1 MGNVQQQKEEKKLHL
16 MQAAETMF
24 LQKGFA
30 GTSIDDIVRTA
41 GVAKGTFYLYFQD
54 KAEIWDAVVVQI
66 SLRVLAQAKLAMES
80 SGLADTVE
88 RILFVADE
96 IIEYFR
102 CHTEVLRMIRR
113 DLSWPLVL
121 KKMEEAQDN
130 TLMQMLDQCFCSPY
144 LSRYSLE
151 EAYRLMFMI
160 IEMVGSIS
168 YTSIILEQPAPIDQ
182 MKPLL
187 SRAIRRILA

>member
-66 SLRVLAQAKLAMES
+66 SLRVLAQSKLTMES

-88 RILFVADE
+88 RILFVADD

-113 DLSWPLVL
+113 DFSWPLVL
-121 KKMEEAQDN
+121 KKMEEAQDS
-130 TLMQMLDQCFCSPY
+130 TLMQMLDQCFCSPC

-187 SRAIRRILA
+187 FRAIRRILA

>member
-1 MGNVQQQKEEKKLHL
+1 MGNVQQQKEEKKLLL

-88 RILFVADE
+88 RILFVADD

-113 DLSWPLVL
+113 DFSWPLVL

-130 TLMQMLDQCFCSPY
+130 TLMQMLDHCFCSLY

-187 SRAIRRILA
+187 FRAIRRILS

>member
-66 SLRVLAQAKLAMES
+66 SLRVLA
-80 SGLADTVE
+80 
-88 RILFVADE
+88 
-96 IIEYFR
+96 
-102 CHTEVLRMIRR
+102 H
-113 DLSWPLVL
+113 
-121 KKMEEAQDN
+121 
-130 TLMQMLDQCFCSPY
+130 CFCSPY

-187 SRAIRRILA
+187 FRAIRRILA

>member
-1 MGNVQQQKEEKKLHL
+1 MGNLQHQKEEKKLHL
-16 MQAAETMF
+16 MQAAEELF
-24 LQKGFA
+24 LHKGFA
-30 GTSIDDIVRTA
+30 GTSIDDIVRA
-41 GVAKGTFYLYFQD
+41 ASVAKGTFYLYFQD
-54 KAEIWDAVVVQI
+54 KGEIWDSVVVQI
-66 SLRVLAQAKLAMES
+66 SLRVLAQAKQALEK

-88 RILFVADE
+88 RILFVADY
-96 IIEYFR
+96 IIEYFC

-113 DLSWPLVL
+113 DFSWPLVL
-121 KKMEEAQDN
+121 KRMGEASDN
-130 TLMQMLDQCFCSPY
+130 TLMQMLDQCFCSPC

-168 YTSIILEQPAPIDQ
+168 YTSIILEQPAPIEQ

-187 SRAIRRILA
+187 FQAIRRILA

>member
-1 MGNVQQQKEEKKLHL
+1 
-16 MQAAETMF
+16 
-24 LQKGFA
+24 
-30 GTSIDDIVRTA
+30 
-41 GVAKGTFYLYFQD
+41 
-54 KAEIWDAVVVQI
+54 
-66 SLRVLAQAKLAMES
+66 
-80 SGLADTVE
+80 
-88 RILFVADE
+88 
-96 IIEYFR
+96 
-102 CHTEVLRMIRR
+102 MIRR
-113 DLSWPLVL
+113 DFSWPLVL

-187 SRAIRRILA
+187 FRAIRRILA

>member
-88 RILFVADE
+88 RILCVADE

-113 DLSWPLVL
+113 DFSWPLVL

-144 LSRYSLE
+144 LSQYSLD

-160 IEMVGSIS
+160 VEMVGSIS

-187 SRAIRRILA
+187 FRAIRRILA

>member
-88 RILFVADE
+88 RILFVADD

-102 CHTEVLRMIRR
+102 CHIEVLRMIRR
-113 DLSWPLVL
+113 DFSWPLVL

-187 SRAIRRILA
+187 FRAIRRILA